1 MKAHRVIQD
10 YLRDIL
16 DAMDKAEKFV
26 DGMDRRAF
34 IDDEKTV
41 YAVIRSLEIIGEASK
56 KIPGNIRR
64 RFANIPRKNLS
75 GMRDK
80 LIHDYMEV
88 SIEII

>member
-41 YAVIRSLEIIGEASK
+41 
-56 KIPGNIRR
+56 
-64 RFANIPRKNLS
+64 
-75 GMRDK
+75 
-80 LIHDYMEV
+80 
-88 SIEII
+88 